1 MTRPAPSASARYA
14 LATPLGKLLLCLRDG
29 EPVAIDWADNRE
41 RLQAHA
47 GAERPARAED
57 DATAAAMLERLQR
70 YFAGALDALD
80 GLPLPPGG
88 SAFQRAVWTAT
99 AAIPAGEVRSYA
111 TLAEALGRAGSA
123 RAVATAL
130 AANPCLL
137 WVPCHRVV
145 GSDGRLAGY
154 AAGVE
159 RKRWLLEHEGRLP
172 RLTTGASAFGSRV
185 RAPG

>member
-1 MTRPAPSASARYA
+1 MNPPAPPASARYA
-14 LATPLGKLLLCLRDG
+14 LPTPLGKLWLCLREG
-29 EPVAIDWADNRE
+29 QPVAIDWADNRE
-41 RLQAHA
+41 RLQRNAGPAGPA
-47 GAERPARAED
+47 GAVED
-57 DATAAAMLERLQR
+57 AAASALLERLRR
-70 YFAGALDALD
+70 YFEGALDALQ

-111 TLAEALGRAGSA
+111 GLAESLGRPGSA

-159 RKRWLLEHEGRLP
+159 RKRWLLEHEGHLARLGS
-172 RLTTGASAFGSRV
+172 GASALGSRV
-185 RAPG
+185 QAPG